1 MPPPQTRLLMSDA
14 RYTDEEA
21 YTAHSQTEHYKEIL
35 TKAKTGG
42 ILAGLDVMKL
52 EPLGG

>member
-1 MPPPQTRLLMSDA
+1 MPPREMRLLISDV

-21 YTAHSQTEHYKEIL
+21 YTAHGQTDHYMEIL